1 MRRREGGKLNL
12 WVVCLFFLM
21 CFSPEGG
28 IRRAALP
35 PLPTH
40 THSRTRAH
48 TGAGAV
54 FFKSGGQ
61 KSKYL
66 KMYFMV
72 IMSYFMD

>member
-1 MRRREGGKLNL
+1 MRPL
-12 WVVCLFFLM
+12 
-21 CFSPEGG
+21 SPH
-28 IRRAALP
+28 AHAHTQ
-35 PLPTH
+35 TH
-40 THSRTRAH
+40 TED
-48 TGAGAV
+48 GASL